1 MTPPPPPEES
11 PTSPG
16 RLDDRVLLALEER
29 NGRVP
34 FSGLRRALGAHPESL
49 SRALR
54 RLEREGLVERSSE
67 GYRSVRQPERVVGA
81 GGELHAVARIELP
94 GGIDPGAVLE
104 RLNGRW
110 FGSLRWMGVVDR
122 PDGRLLSWARRDG
135 SGSVLLGIRSG
146 AVQIFTTGDGDL
158 SDPADSD
165 DAAYELLVAVAD
177 TLRPH
182 AVRSS
187 VTFLAGGPT
196 AAGRPVALVPGP
208 AGRWSDN

>member
-1 MTPPPPPEES
+1 MAPPPPPEEAS
-11 PTSPG
+11 EPVG

-29 NGRVP
+29 NGRIP
-34 FSGLRRALGAHPESL
+34 FSGLRRSLGAHPESL

-67 GYRSVRQPERVVGA
+67 GYRSVRQPERVAGA
-81 GGELHAVARIELP
+81 GSELHSVARIELP

-104 RLNGRW
+104 RLTGRW
-110 FGSLRWMGVVDR
+110 FGTLRWMGVVDR
-122 PDGRLLSWARRDG
+122 PHGRLLSWARRDG
-135 SGSVLLGIRSG
+135 SGSVLLGIRRDT
-146 AVQIFTTGDGDL
+146 VQIFTSGEADL
-158 SDPADSD
+158 DDAADSE

-187 VTFLAGGPT
+187 VTFLARESVRHRG
-196 AAGRPVALVPGP
+196 GRPLAPGP
-208 AGRWSDN
+208 MGGWANN